1 VRELEFSPT
10 ELSRWHGE
18 LRRYGHRLTGDADL
32 SEDLAQEAMFRLLR
46 LRADARP
53 ENARAW
59 LFRVV
64 TNLVRDGARTRE
76 RRERIAVPP
85 PGEDPVIP
93 SVEFER
99 REVVA
104 RVRSVLDQLSPRD
117 QQMLILRESGFDHR
131 EIGQIVGVKPQ
142 SVSVL
147 LARALERFKT
157 AYLAE
162 ATL

>member
-1 VRELEFSPT
+1 MRNHEPDPSD
-10 ELSRWHGE
+10 LSRWHGE

-32 SEDLAQEAMFRLLR
+32 SEDLAQEALLRLLR

-53 ENARAW
+53 EHVRAW

-64 TNLVRDGARTRE
+64 TNLVRDRARMIE

-85 PGEDPVIP
+85 GQEPITPAA
-93 SVEFER
+93 EFER
-99 REVVA
+99 RETVA
-104 RVRSVLDQLSPRD
+104 RVRAVLDQLPERD

-147 LARALERFKT
+147 LARALQRFKT

-162 ATL
+162 AAL